1 MERWKT
7 DGWGGNVQVERGSG
21 QGKRTNQPTHTH
33 THTHTHTRT
42 HTHTVGLNQPTDTH
56 THTHTHAHAHTHS
69 GYQHARRLCM
79 LIESKFKIIPECFRY
94 LVKNTCILIFCK
106 LTKSKRNKVSLFLI
120 FAHKEAL
127 WASPFL
133 TGILQWAA
141 KTKLKHTRGQVVK
154 AVV

>member
-1 MERWKT
+1 MENRWL
-7 DGWGGNVQVERGSG
+7 GW
-21 QGKRTNQPTHTH
+21 KRTSRKGQWAGKEDQSTNTHTH
-33 THTHTHTRT
+33 THTHTHSRSESTNR
-42 HTHTVGLNQPTDTH
+42 H

-69 GYQHARRLCM
+69 WYQHARRLCM

-94 LVKNTCILIFCK
+94 LVKNTCILISCK
-106 LTKSKRNKVSLFLI
+106 LSKRKRHKVSLFLI

>member
-1 MERWKT
+1 
-7 DGWGGNVQVERGSG
+7 
-21 QGKRTNQPTHTH
+21 
-33 THTHTHTRT
+33 
-42 HTHTVGLNQPTDTH
+42 
-56 THTHTHAHAHTHS
+56 
-69 GYQHARRLCM
+69 M

-94 LVKNTCILIFCK
+94 LVKTTCILISCK
-106 LTKSKRNKVSLFLI
+106 LSKRKRHKVSLFLI

>member
-1 MERWKT
+1 MENRWL
-7 DGWGGNVQVERGSG
+7 GW
-21 QGKRTNQPTHTH
+21 KRTSRKGQWAGKEDQSTNTQTHTH
-33 THTHTHTRT
+33 K
-42 HTHTVGLNQPTDTH
+42 HTVGLNQPTDTH
-56 THTHTHAHAHTHS
+56 THTHMHTHILTHS
-69 GYQHARRLCM
+69 GYKHARRLCM

-94 LVKNTCILIFCK
+94 LVKNTCILISCK
-106 LTKSKRNKVSLFLI
+106 LSKRKRHKVSLFLI

>member
-1 MERWKT
+1 MENRWL
-7 DGWGGNVQVERGSG
+7 GW
-21 QGKRTNQPTHTH
+21 KRTSRKGQWAGKEDQSTNTQTHTH
-33 THTHTHTRT
+33 THSRSESTNR
-42 HTHTVGLNQPTDTH
+42 H

-106 LTKSKRNKVSLFLI
+106 LSKSKRNKVSLFLI

>member
-1 MERWKT
+1 MENRWL
-7 DGWGGNVQVERGSG
+7 GW
-21 QGKRTNQPTHTH
+21 KRTSRKGQWAGKEDQSTNTQTHTH
-33 THTHTHTRT
+33 K
-42 HTHTVGLNQPTDTH
+42 HTVGLNQPTDTH
-56 THTHTHAHAHTHS
+56 THTHMHTHILTHS
-69 GYQHARRLCM
+69 GYKHARRLCM

-106 LTKSKRNKVSLFLI
+106 LSKSKRNKVSLFLI

>member
-1 MERWKT
+1 
-7 DGWGGNVQVERGSG
+7 
-21 QGKRTNQPTHTH
+21 
-33 THTHTHTRT
+33 
-42 HTHTVGLNQPTDTH
+42 
-56 THTHTHAHAHTHS
+56 
-69 GYQHARRLCM
+69 M

-94 LVKNTCILIFCK
+94 LVKNTCILISCK
-106 LTKSKRNKVSLFLI
+106 LSKRKRNKVSLFLI

>member
-1 MERWKT
+1 MENRWL
-7 DGWGGNVQVERGSG
+7 GW
-21 QGKRTNQPTHTH
+21 KRTSRKGQWAGKEDQSTNTQTHTH
-33 THTHTHTRT
+33 K
-42 HTHTVGLNQPTDTH
+42 HTVCLNQPTDTH
-56 THTHTHAHAHTHS
+56 THSHEHTHS

-94 LVKNTCILIFCK
+94 LVKNTCILISCK
-106 LTKSKRNKVSLFLI
+106 LSKRKRHKVSLFLI

>member
-21 QGKRTNQPTHTH
+21 QGKRTNQPTDTH
-33 THTHTHTRT
+33 THK
-42 HTHTVGLNQPTDTH
+42 HTVGLNQPTDTH

-69 GYQHARRLCM
+69 GDQHARRLCM

-94 LVKNTCILIFCK
+94 LVKNTCILISCK
-106 LTKSKRNKVSLFLI
+106 LSKRKRHKVSLFLI

>member
-1 MERWKT
+1 MENRWL
-7 DGWGGNVQVERGSG
+7 GW
-21 QGKRTNQPTHTH
+21 KRTSRKGQWAGKEDQSTNTQTHTH
-33 THTHTHTRT
+33 K
-42 HTHTVGLNQPTDTH
+42 HTVGLNQPTDTH
-56 THTHTHAHAHTHS
+56 THTHTHMHTHILTHS
-69 GYQHARRLCM
+69 GYKHARRLCM
-79 LIESKFKIIPECFRY
+79 LIERKFKIIPECFRY

-106 LTKSKRNKVSLFLI
+106 LSKNKRNKVSLFLI

>member
-7 DGWGGNVQVERGSG
+7 DGLGGNVQVERGSG

-33 THTHTHTRT
+33 THTHK
-42 HTHTVGLNQPTDTH
+42 HTVGLNQPTDTH

-106 LTKSKRNKVSLFLI
+106 LSKSKRNKVSLFLI